1 MSVCLFVCVFSIEI
15 QTDGQIWTKF
25 GTELVLEGGKGSG
38 GSTPDPPTC
47 KYHRHATTYFV
58 GRHA

>member
-38 GSTPDPPTC
+38 RGVDPRP
-47 KYHRHATTYFV
+47 ANL
-58 GRHA
+58 

>member
-38 GSTPDPPTC
+38 GVDPRP
-47 KYHRHATTYFV
+47 ANL
-58 GRHA
+58 